1 MNVTID
7 IKLLGF
13 ALIVIA
19 VLVLIVFLI
28 QLVRKLLVTLDHA
41 NKILADV
48 EVVSEIASERTQDIN
63 GIVGDVAESAGALA
77 KAAKEKQNVI
87 QATTSVVK
95 AVVSVK
101 NAIGG
106 DEKDKK

>member
-7 IKLLGF
+7 IKLVGF
-13 ALIVIA
+13 VLIVIA
-19 VLVLIVFLI
+19 VLALIVFLI
-28 QLVRKLLVTLDHA
+28 QLVRKLLITLDHA

-48 EVVSEIASERTQDIN
+48 EVVSEIASTRSQDLD

-77 KAAKEKQNVI
+77 KAAKDKQNVV

-106 DEKDKK
+106 SDKEKK